1 MYRPS
6 ISSPAQD
13 ETTAASGIFRIVL
26 YDFAFLNDFPNIRGG
41 NHSIRPGHLAHRMR
55 QKEYPLRCSI
65 SYQLPE
71 FHVVV
76 VPWVCVIFYVELEVD
91 DLNVALQDSIIL
103 YNYTVVGRKW
113 F

>member
-6 ISSPAQD
+6 ISYPAQD

-76 VPWVCVIFYVELEVD
+76 VPWVCVIFYVERS
-91 DLNVALQDSIIL
+91 NSPALRGFIAQRPC
-103 YNYTVVGRKW
+103 GMQ
-113 F
+113 